1 MEEKR
6 APHHKMNQAKV
17 NQTITAG
24 VKIQFLKFD
33 TLIFLAPVISKYFH
47 SEIWL
52 QTQVGCRL
60 DIYAFLLHIFFF
72 SIAAAPCPTHL
83 DKGVPNK
90 GAKR

>member
-6 APHHKMNQAKV
+6 APRHKMNQAKV

>member
-47 SEIWL
+47 SEI
-52 QTQVGCRL
+52 
-60 DIYAFLLHIFFF
+60 
-72 SIAAAPCPTHL
+72 
-83 DKGVPNK
+83 
-90 GAKR
+90 